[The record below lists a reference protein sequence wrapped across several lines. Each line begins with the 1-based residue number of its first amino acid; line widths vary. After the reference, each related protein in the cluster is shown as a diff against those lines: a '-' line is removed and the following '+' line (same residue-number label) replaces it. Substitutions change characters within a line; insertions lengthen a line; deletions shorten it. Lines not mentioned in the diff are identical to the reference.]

1 MAALIPGKAVGD
13 SNGHVQFPLQSSFR
27 ATPSS
32 EQTDLSINTWNTIAF
47 GTEPVDTNADFASST
62 FTAPV
67 DGTYALNVNLY
78 LQTLDSAATSYTAMI
93 YTSNDEYNF
102 FVILPP
108 RIFDAD
114 SGFHAISGSAFADMD
129 ANDTA
134 YVRLYQE
141 GGTAQ
146 VHVNVSS
153 VFTGHL
159 LG

>member
-32 EQTDLSINTWNTIAF
+32 EQTNLSINAWNTIAF
-47 GTEPVDTNADFASST
+47 GNEPVDTNGDFASST

-78 LQTLDSAATSYTAMI
+78 LQNIDSAATSITCELS
-93 YTSNDEYNF
+93 TSNDDYPV

-114 SGFHAISGSAFADMD
+114 SGYHAISGTAIADMD
-129 ANDTA
+129 ANDTVI
-134 YVRLYQE
+134 VRVYPE
-141 GGTAQ
+141 GGAAQ
-146 VHVNVSS
+146 TDVNVST